1 MAVHSREFASI
12 VLFRGGRFSENLPP
26 AVNGLLSDVA
36 YAPKELPQPQ
46 VCFAF
51 GLLNTKPF
59 VRSAVS

>member
-1 MAVHSREFASI
+1 MQSAVY
-12 VLFRGGRFSENLPP
+12 
-26 AVNGLLSDVA
+26 GLLLTA
-36 YAPKELPQPQ
+36 YFMRQAPNELPQPQ